1 MQAPY
6 PVLYQVKIECKA
18 FTLRIGLVTVPVHV
32 YSGTL
37 FMSDEIDEWI
47 RNDGVRWKIPYCLW
61 QSRGH
66 RFDSDMLH
74 EDYQGITELL
84 FCDPF
89 LFASFLPAGTDN
101 LIT

>member
-47 RNDGVRWKIPYCLW
+47 RNDGVMIDTIPEIKLLHTFKLLPDILPDERKIGAVYRKNNC
-61 QSRGH
+61 
-66 RFDSDMLH
+66 
-74 EDYQGITELL
+74 TL
-84 FCDPF
+84 F
-89 LFASFLPAGTDN
+89 L
-101 LIT
+101 